1 MDMEQLR
8 ARFIDMKGRVVS
20 CPAHT
25 SFKEW
30 LYRVIAREILKQY
43 RQSRMVAAAE
53 AQIAA
58 TDTPETQQTSITIN
72 AEKPE
77 AGQIQGME
85 ILNDKVEERIVNIEI
100 EGVKVLMQISKGE
113 ALVVKKRKRNED

>member
-1 MDMEQLR
+1 
-8 ARFIDMKGRVVS
+8 
-20 CPAHT
+20 
-25 SFKEW
+25 
-30 LYRVIAREILKQY
+30 
-43 RQSRMVAAAE
+43 MVAAAE